1 MSFSTKFRRDAN
13 KADNKAATV
22 AVDSLIN
29 YEAVK
34 VTHAAFTPNMLLT
47 LSQHFNNERYE
58 IAQYDRHLKSYEQSS
73 LKIATSL
80 AFLNSGQNVIF
91 STGLTLI
98 MFLAAQGIV
107 NGRVVLSG
115 KHMWF
120 IILFR
125 NDDSR

>member
-1 MSFSTKFRRDAN
+1 MGSFSTKFRRDAN

-34 VTHAAFTPNMLLT
+34 VTYSSQLCTNSTLT
-47 LSQHFNNERYE
+47 LFQHFNNEPYE
-58 IAQYDRHLKSYEQSS
+58 IAQYDRHLKSYEHSS
-73 LKIATSL
+73 IKIATSL

-107 NGRVVLSG
+107 NGRDNCVSG
-115 KHMWF
+115 KPA
-120 IILFR
+120 L
-125 NDDSR
+125 